1 MEGEVTVKDVPQ
13 MRGEGRWRLP
23 VPSRIA
29 DLEEEIKELKEENAD
44 LKMRI
49 GTCEALLLFT
59 CEKGHRTPRS
69 NAWCVLCEKESQE
82 RLSEEQHVGFK
93 KQFIN
98 GRWVW

>member
-44 LKMRI
+44 LKVRI
-49 GTCEALLLFT
+49 AKCEALLFKT
-59 CEKGHRTPRS
+59 CVKGHCTPRS
-69 NAWCVLCEKESQE
+69 NPWCVECGDE
-82 RLSEEQHVGFK
+82 
-93 KQFIN
+93 
-98 GRWVW
+98 RWVW